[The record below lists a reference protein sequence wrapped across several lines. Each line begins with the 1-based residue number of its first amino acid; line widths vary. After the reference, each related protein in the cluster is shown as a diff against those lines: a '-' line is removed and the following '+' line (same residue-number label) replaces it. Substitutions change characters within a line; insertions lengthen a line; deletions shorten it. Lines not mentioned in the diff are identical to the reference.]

1 MKKFTFIATLLML
14 LCATA
19 KAELQDK
26 YFYKISTESVE
37 GWTLQDAGRMT
48 LTPGKDYLQVL
59 LTNNGGRM
67 INRFWNE
74 EGWSKVTD
82 LSTLPNNTYKF
93 SFDLKQTV
101 NATRTDMEFVLLPV
115 GACSATDSR
124 VSSHN
129 YHWYN
134 AQDAE
139 GYTGDAKEDFFFRY
153 RVTASTA
160 ESFDILINERPNARG
175 NWVDPT
181 LEGSETATL
190 AVNKKYT
197 FAVEINVEAN
207 TATYTIS
214 DEDGTTVKTGVHNY
228 VCAEDRAGIWVMSA
242 NSANSVMQLSNMGL
256 SYKKEGPFASEP
268 SSELFWVEGVER
280 DYMVSFG
287 EGEVLHWI
295 QLGDAEDVVSGAT
308 YTDGEEY
315 TISYSDAMDTRAFE
329 TGEDCGRKII
339 TCNASGNL
347 KMWTSMA
354 VDDTNVSDEV
364 IVAVS
369 CVEEQLPAP
378 VATITNVEA
387 GYGKE
392 YTLSVDNSTVTLKPT
407 ITIHYK
413 LTQGGTVTEADVL
426 SGEKVNFTGVGTLE
440 VYSWDKTHK
449 NECYTRS
456 DKVTVENNVEYVE
469 LVNKNYAV
477 SFDEAATLGL
487 TERFR
492 NVDLKETNGTLAAQ
506 SRWER
511 IYSEEE
517 QYYAADGSSVAGKD
531 DEKYSWTK
539 KGFGVIASS
548 EFTSGS
554 CGWNVYSASTDQI
567 KTAFLPIVPT
577 QEDVTVYAENGWT
590 IFPLEGIVYDS
601 TTGGLVANNAEV
613 GIDPQYISDDESKP
627 NFFVVHTRGG
637 YDRPDKGDSN
647 VTTVVKAGEKYG
659 LYRYDTAICDVKV
672 LTYKGFEPDPD
683 AGISNTVIEKNQ
695 KADNRI
701 FNLAGQRV
709 NAAAKGIKIQKGKK
723 FIVK

>member
-129 YHWYN
+129 YHWFN
-134 AQDAE
+134 AQDAD

-214 DEDGTTVKTGVHNY
+214 DEDGATVKTGVHNY

-268 SSELFWVEGVER
+268 TSELFWVEGVER

-295 QLGDAEDVVSGAT
+295 QLGNAEGYDGTS

-315 TISYSDAMDTRAFE
+315 TVAYSDAMDSRAFE
-329 TGEDCGRKII
+329 QGEDPGRKII
-339 TCNASGNL
+339 TCMKSGDL
-347 KMWTSMA
+347 KMWTSMEA
-354 VDDTNVSDEV
+354 DETNVSDDV
-364 IVAVS
+364 IVNVV
-369 CVEEQLPAP
+369 CEEETFPKP

-407 ITIHYK
+407 ITIHYT
-413 LTQGGTVTEADVL
+413 LTQGGTQTEGDLL
-426 SGEKVNFTGVGTLE
+426 SGEKINFTGVGTLAL
-440 VYSWDKTHK
+440 YSWDKSHL
-449 NECYTRS
+449 NECYGRS
-456 DKVTVENNVEYVE
+456 EVSTIQNTVEYEE

-477 SFDEAATLGL
+477 SFDEATTLGL

-492 NVDLKETNGTLAAQ
+492 GVDLKEGNAQ
-506 SRWER
+506 SHWER

-517 QYYAADGSSVAGKD
+517 RYYAADGSSVASTD

-567 KTAFLPIVPT
+567 KTAFLPIVPA

-627 NFFVVHTRGG
+627 NFYVVHTRGG
-637 YDRPDKGDSN
+637 YDRPDKGDCN
-647 VTTVVKAGEKYG
+647 KTTVVKAGEIYG
-659 LYRYDTAICDVKV
+659 LYRFDTAICDVRV
-672 LTYKGFEPDPD
+672 LTYKGFTPDPS
-683 AGISNTVIEKNQ
+683 AINGVVEKAQNS
-695 KADNRI
+695 DNRI
-701 FNLAGQRV
+701 FNLAGQLV
-709 NAAAKGIKIQKGKK
+709 NGNVKGIMIKNGKK